1 MDPTALGASE
11 WSDISKLLVNL
22 WLVVL
27 FVVIFATNMLLG
39 HNLIPSLVAS
49 GDVPRTVNR
58 VRPLFYALAV
68 IAFAVAIYF
77 LVQVIDYAG
86 VLRRIYDSYWI

>member
-1 MDPTALGASE
+1 MDPAALGPSE
-11 WSDISKLLVNL
+11 WSEISKLLINL

-39 HNLIPSLVAS
+39 HGFIPSLVAS
-49 GDVPRTVNR
+49 GDVPSTVQR
-58 VRPLFYALAV
+58 VRPVFYAFA
-68 IAFAVAIYF
+68 IASFCAAIYF

-86 VLRRIYDSYWI
+86 VLRRIYESYWI